1 MPELAGKPNFLE
13 IMLGFA
19 ELFSCGIRRE
29 PQKTLKKPKYCSFV
43 LETLN
48 FLESKS
54 GFQDT
59 WQLLDQNNRI
69 ARGLRAAQGMGSCQE
84 RPWQMPLFS
93 TTGTWRL
100 FIDCWAC
107 YFIIEILT
115 V

>member
-29 PQKTLKKPKYCSFV
+29 PQTTLKKPKYCSFV

-84 RPWQMPLFS
+84 RCGRCLYSVQQVHGDFL
-93 TTGTWRL
+93 L
-100 FIDCWAC
+100 IA
-107 YFIIEILT
+107 ELVILL
-115 V
+115 